1 MASCL
6 RIRMLL
12 HKIRAR
18 FDIVI
23 DEQQHIAQRSRHR
36 RILRSRDAHPFQ
48 PKVPHLN
55 RRSIWQ
61 HDCVDRLAAVRARAI
76 QRNDHFKRTAV
87 IQLLFAQVRQQPAQR
102 FRTTTG
108 RYNDADMWSQNRLPR
123 PDLQTK
129 TLTNNTHRRTA
140 PSASSGSSFGSSAVT
155 PIGWTHNATSADKP
169 FSTIY

>member
-1 MASCL
+1 MASRL

-61 HDCVDRLAAVRARAI
+61 HDCVDRLAAVGARAI

-87 IQLLFAQVRQQPAQR
+87 IQLLFAQVRQQPPQR

-123 PDLQTK
+123 PDLSNKDLYQQY
-129 TLTNNTHRRTA
+129 A
-140 PSASSGSSFGSSAVT
+140 SADR
-155 PIGWTHNATSADKP
+155 PIGVQRIFIRQLGRNPDRLDP
-169 FSTIY
+169 QCNFCR